1 MHERLRGP
9 TSYRVTLKENNNLT
23 ASNPHNPLLTQI
35 LEMTLYSAEC
45 KRNCADFCNWISW
58 NDHKVCFVCKSKEE
72 WCQVQFLVSPC
83 TPSPHE
89 KVRHHTRTTA
99 SGTPSNPIFQMKRSP
114 CTGDAASVFALG
126 VYVQYVCVCV
136 CVLFIGQ
143 LHSSLVWLIY
153 RPYISVRTE
162 ANRILFSLSLS
173 LTHTLRNAWTHI

>member
-136 CVLFIGQ
+136 CI
-143 LHSSLVWLIY
+143 IY
-153 RPYISVRTE
+153 RTATQLSRL
-162 ANRILFSLSLS
+162 ANIQALHQCKNRGKQNFILSLS
-173 LTHTLRNAWTHI
+173 FSHTHT